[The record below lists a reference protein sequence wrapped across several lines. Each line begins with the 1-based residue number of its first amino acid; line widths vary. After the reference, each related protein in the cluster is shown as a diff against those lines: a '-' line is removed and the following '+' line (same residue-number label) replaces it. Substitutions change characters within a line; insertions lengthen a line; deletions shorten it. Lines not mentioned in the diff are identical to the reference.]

1 MAVNDFL
8 AEKFHKIRL
17 LKQSVRGAVW
27 LAEDSAGHFVVW
39 KETTVTGLPY
49 NILKKNP
56 YRLWPTVL
64 YYCETEKG
72 SVIIEEYINGEN
84 ISDRLA
90 NGKQFSKSEVMSIL
104 WQLVDGLIVLHKLG
118 IIHRDIKPGN
128 LIWQSGNIYLIDF
141 ETARQPKKESESD
154 TCLLGT
160 RGYAAPEQFGF
171 AQTDVRSDIYSLG
184 VTLKEIA
191 GPDISPELAEL
202 LQRCTAL
209 DPAQRFQSVAEIRSF
224 WQNRQRNHYLKIA
237 GILFFCL
244 LAAVIGWQS
253 GREEQKIPDTPAP
266 IRDQQLKK
274 SESDKTIGGSAE
286 KTEKDIGSWVEG
298 NMAIDGDRK
307 GTLPENNVPVVT
319 NPRLEQTIYLNGE
332 PYDKPHIV
340 FTSDEYRK
348 WPRLAHDKQTGH
360 YSMMLPGEWDV
371 RMHIVNRTGET
382 VRNLQLE
389 IEYDTAPAAPNE
401 IGSKRRKE
409 YIAGKSLA
417 PGEEMDF
424 EWSFTNKIIMNGPG
438 DCLYRIFLRIQYEGE
453 YDVWDCAAGRYGG
466 KNSDITLSLSNVNGY
481 NILDETILDPRKT
494 K

>member
-8 AEKFHKIRL
+8 AENFHKIRL

-39 KETTVTGLPY
+39 KETTLTGLPY

-141 ETARQPKKESESD
+141 EVARQPKKETECD
-154 TCLLGT
+154 TFLLGT
-160 RGYAAPEQFGF
+160 RGYAAPEQYGF

-191 GPDISPELAEL
+191 GADISPELAEL

-209 DPAQRFQSVAEIRSF
+209 DPAQRFQSAAEIRNF
-224 WQNRQRNHYLKIA
+224 WQKRHSDHYLKIA
-237 GILFFCL
+237 GILFL
-244 LAAVIGWQS
+244 GVLVAVVGWQS
-253 GREEQKIPDTPAP
+253 GREEQKIPDTSPP
-266 IRDQQLKK
+266 VLKQHLKK
-274 SESDKTIGGSAE
+274 SESDKTMEVSAE
-286 KTEKDIGSWVEG
+286 KTEKDTDSQVEG
-298 NMAIDGDRK
+298 NMAINEKRKDGNK
-307 GTLPENNVPVVT
+307 TAVPTVMT
-319 NPRLEQTIYLNGE
+319 PRLEQTIYLNGE
-332 PYDKPHIV
+332 VYDKPHIV

-401 IGSKRRKE
+401 IGSKSRKE